1 MSRIGKMPIQVPSGT
16 NVEIQDGVF
25 TAQGPKGKVEQKL
38 VPGTELQ
45 VEDGVITVSRQG
57 ETGPEM
63 GTAEPTG
70 APPGQWEWFSAS
82 RGRVV
87 ATPKNQRPPDT
98 APDDWILL
106 TEPGAERTDDAT
118 TREEDC

>member
-1 MSRIGKMPIQVPSGT
+1 MARRRNYGFERRQKDILRRSR
-16 NVEIQDGVF
+16 QD
-25 TAQGPKGKVEQKL
+25 AKRERKSEREK
-38 VPGTELQ
+38 
-45 VEDGVITVSRQG
+45 QG

-87 ATPKNQRPPDT
+87 ATPQNQRPPDT

-106 TEPGAERTDDAT
+106 TEPGAERTDDAM